1 MNVVVFKNWD
11 KRERWIERGRYQG
24 RLVLEHVRE
33 DPQNGIGSDR
43 RPSPMYDGI
52 RAPVEKQTGLGADPV
67 PAATAKRLS
76 ESQEM
81 QEGEEVGEL
90 RKEVRELRK
99 EVRELIK
106 GQGQVKQSGIP
117 EQGGAGRKDPEY
129 VQLESK
135 NHASLVQEIKAFTS
149 AELSK
154 MTKVSRILL
163 RVSGD
168 LAELIISHD
177 YQNASSA
184 IIATQQNFSRIE
196 DNFPDMNF
204 EHIYVFDRYF
214 KEEYYHNFIDVNA

>member
-1 MNVVVFKNWD
+1 
-11 KRERWIERGRYQG
+11 
-24 RLVLEHVRE
+24 
-33 DPQNGIGSDR
+33 
-43 RPSPMYDGI
+43 MYDGI

-81 QEGEEVGEL
+81 QEGEEVREL
-90 RKEVRELRK
+90 REEVREM
-99 EVRELIK
+99 IK

-129 VQLESK
+129 VQLASK
-135 NHASLVQEIKAFTS
+135 NHASLVQEIKAFTF

-196 DNFPDMNF
+196 DNFPDMDF